1 MSEFALD
8 RYASR
13 LDRVLSVAPPR
24 SRRETI
30 SWVLQPLWTHL
41 GWDVDAAIGRGTI
54 GQFEYDSILV
64 VGSSP
69 STPAIL
75 VAAEPADQSLSPDRR
90 DRIAAA
96 MRQSGI
102 DRAIYSNGRQFVLFA
117 GDGSDRVEIEHES
130 IPTRSGQF
138 APLSHDAVT
147 THCRDLPTESVRRR
161 RIAVSG
167 AEIASSIESILT
179 EELGS
184 SPPVDEASIPALLAA
199 IDESATAD
207 GSGTDSSGQAIAPSQ
222 PSDSDPGAEPDGPAP
237 ERPESIA
244 PASDETGEFV
254 VRVFNDRGSIGAVAH
269 STSAGALVEAAAYF
283 FERGL
288 SGIRLPWSPDGGSTV
303 VHDEPV
309 DSDGTTWDAY
319 EQLPNGLYVKT
330 SGSVAD
336 RRRRVEALASRAG
349 LRVMLRGDWSN

>member
-8 RYASR
+8 RYAAR

-41 GWDVDAAIGRGTI
+41 GWDVDATIGCGAIG
-54 GQFEYDSILV
+54 QVEYESILV

-69 STPAIL
+69 STPAVL
-75 VAAEPADQSLSPDRR
+75 VAAEPADKTLSTDRR
-90 DRIAAA
+90 ERIVAA

-102 DRAIYSNGRQFVLFA
+102 DRAIYSNGRRFVLFA
-117 GDGSDRVEIEHES
+117 GDGSDRVEIDHES
-130 IPTRSGQF
+130 ISARTGQF
-138 APLSHDAVT
+138 APLSQDAVT
-147 THCRDLPTESVRRR
+147 SHCRDLPIESVRRR

-167 AEIASSIESILT
+167 AEIASSIESILAD
-179 EELGS
+179 ELGS
-184 SPPVDEASIPALLAA
+184 SPPVDAESIPSLLAA
-199 IDESATAD
+199 LDESNSTGSPRTESTTQTAT
-207 GSGTDSSGQAIAPSQ
+207 SSRS
-222 PSDSDPGAEPDGPAP
+222 SDSDPEKEPKSA
-237 ERPESIA
+237 A
-244 PASDETGEFV
+244 PARPDSITPVSDETGEFV

-288 SGIRLPWSPDGGSTV
+288 SGIRLPWGPEGGSTV

-309 DSDGTTWDAY
+309 DSDGTVWDAY
-319 EQLPNGLYVKT
+319 EQLPNGLYVNT
-330 SGSVAD
+330 AGSVAD

>member
-8 RYASR
+8 RYATR

-24 SRRETI
+24 SRRETL
-30 SWVLQPLWTHL
+30 SWVFQPLWTHL
-41 GWDVDAAIGRGTI
+41 GWDIDAATGRGSI

-69 STPAIL
+69 STPAVL
-75 VAAEPADQSLSPDRR
+75 VVAEPADQSLSAARQDK
-90 DRIAAA
+90 IAAG

-102 DRAIYSNGRQFVLFA
+102 DRAMYSNGRRFVLFA
-117 GDGSDRVEIEHES
+117 GDGSDRVEIDHES
-130 IPTRSGQF
+130 IPTRTGQF

-147 THCRDLPTESVRRR
+147 THCRDIPTESVRRR

-167 AEIASSIESILT
+167 TEIASSIESILT

-184 SPPVDEASIPALLAA
+184 SPPVDEASLPALLAA
-199 IDESATAD
+199 IDDAGTAG
-207 GSGTDSSGQAIAPSQ
+207 GSGMESSGQVASPS
-222 PSDSDPGAEPDGPAP
+222 PASESDPAAEPDGPAHD
-237 ERPESIA
+237 RPDSIL

-288 SGIRLPWSPDGGSTV
+288 SGIRLPWGPDGGSTV

-309 DSDGTTWDAY
+309 DSDGAVWDAY
-319 EQLPNGLYVKT
+319 EQLPNGLYVNT

-336 RRRRVEALASRAG
+336 RRQRVEALASRAG